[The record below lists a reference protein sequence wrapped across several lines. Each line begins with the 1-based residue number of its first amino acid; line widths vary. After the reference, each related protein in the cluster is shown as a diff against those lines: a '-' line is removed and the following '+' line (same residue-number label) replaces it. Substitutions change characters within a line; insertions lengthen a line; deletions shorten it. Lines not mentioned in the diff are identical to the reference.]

1 MANEFANVFAQ
12 FQSFQAPVAK
22 ANKLAV
28 ANFEK
33 LVGFQFN
40 AFRSYVDL
48 SVEQLKAASEVN
60 DSKSLQDFLAGRAE
74 VANVVR
80 QKVLDDAKALADL
93 NAGFLAEFSKL
104 AEENVAE
111 VSDKV
116 AKLNPVKAA

>member
-12 FQSFQAPVAK
+12 FQSFQAPVVK

-33 LVGFQFN
+33 LVDFQFN

-48 SVEQLKAASEVN
+48 TVEQLKAASEVN
-60 DSKSLQDFLAGRAE
+60 DPKSLQDFLAGRVE

-80 QKVLDDAKALADL
+80 QKVLDDTKALADL

-116 AKLNPVKAA
+116 AQLSPVKAA